1 VPRARRN
8 NSRKGTQASS
18 LDGVLRFTNRPHSE
32 EIASQAPPLSLFVSA
47 GKRTYTRSYLYP
59 EIAKT
64 LTKLFGLGAAGGVP
78 PSRLR
83 TFWLRLRSRLLRLP
97 SSQPSSLLRLL
108 SSLPLPSL
116 LVSLLKGTLGPPQR
130 LIALPTS
137 DDGSVAPAAS
147 RYSPNS
153 PCLVAREQFVCRTPL
168 IMVPHI
174 LDGRCPVSVSRLRQ
188 TR

>member
-1 VPRARRN
+1 MPRARRN

-83 TFWLRLRSRLLRLP
+83 TF
-97 SSQPSSLLRLL
+97 
-108 SSLPLPSL
+108 PLPSL

>member
-64 LTKLFGLGAAGGVP
+64 LTKLFGLGAAGCTPV
-78 PSRLR
+78 
-83 TFWLRLRSRLLRLP
+83 TATHLLATA
-97 SSQPSSLLRLL
+97 
-108 SSLPLPSL
+108 
-116 LVSLLKGTLGPPQR
+116 TLTATATTATI
-130 LIALPTS
+130 IATIIATTATILATTTIAT
-137 DDGSVAPAAS
+137 GIATKRNFGAAS
-147 RYSPNS
+147 TPH
-153 PCLVAREQFVCRTPL
+153 RTPH
-168 IMVPHI
+168 V
-174 LDGRCPVSVSRLRQ
+174 
-188 TR
+188 